1 MTRRRP
7 WTDADRDMVRRH
19 YADTPTAELAAR
31 LNRSIKTVY
40 TVAYK
45 LGLRK
50 SDTYFAAGLGGRTG
64 DGRGAATRFQPGH
77 VTWNKGT
84 RYIAGGRSAETR
96 FRAGRIPHTWQPVG
110 TYRVRKN
117 RGSGYLEQKM
127 TDTRCTRRDWIAV
140 HRMVWEAAHGP
151 IPPNHVV
158 AFRPGRKSIVLEE
171 ITLDALEL
179 VSRQEMIRRNTI
191 HRYPVELRQNIKLL
205 ARAKK
210 LINKKESTR

>member
-1 MTRRRP
+1 MKRRP
-7 WTDADRDMVRRH
+7 WTDAERDLLRAH

-31 LNRSIKTVY
+31 IGRSVKTVY
-40 TVAYK
+40 SVAYK

-50 SDTYFAAGLGGRTG
+50 SGTYFAAGLGGRAG

-77 VTWNKGT
+77 TTWNKGQ

-96 FRAGRIPHTWQPVG
+96 FKPGRIPHTWKPVG
-110 TYRVRKN
+110 TYRVRQDVN
-117 RGSGYLEQKM
+117 GGYLEQKM
-127 TDTRCTRRDWIAV
+127 TDTGCTRRDWIAV
-140 HRMVWEAAHGP
+140 HRMVWEATHGP

-158 AFRPGRKSIVLEE
+158 AFRPGRKSIVFEE

-191 HRYPVELRQNIKLL
+191 HRYPLEIKHNMRLL
-205 ARAKK
+205 GRLKSAVA
-210 LINKKESTR
+210 KKESAR

>member
-1 MTRRRP
+1 MKRRP
-7 WTDADRDMVRRH
+7 WTDAERDLLRAH

-31 LNRSIKTVY
+31 LGRSVKTVY
-40 TVAYK
+40 TVAYT

-50 SDTYFAAGLGGRTG
+50 SDTYFAAGLGGRAG

-77 VTWNKGT
+77 TTWNKGQ

-96 FRAGRIPHTWQPVG
+96 FRAGQIPHTWQPVG
-110 TYRVRKN
+110 TYRVRKDS
-117 RGSGYLEQKM
+117 GGGYLEQKM
-127 TDTRCTRRDWIAV
+127 TDTGCTRRDWIAV

-191 HRYPVELRQNIKLL
+191 HRYPLEIKHNMRLL
-205 ARAKK
+205 GRLKSAVA
-210 LINKKESTR
+210 KKESAR